1 MNPKVKDVLIRAIKT
16 FWQAVIAY
24 LATSFGTQIAGIDVF
39 DFDALK
45 NCAIGLIVGSVAAG
59 LSASWNG
66 VIQPA
71 LDKLKKSKGGDD
83 TVEGE

>member
-1 MNPKVKDVLIRAIKT
+1 MNPKVKDVLIRALKT
-16 FWQAVIAY
+16 FWQAVVAY
-24 LATSFGTQIAGIDVF
+24 LATSFGTQLAGIEVF
-39 DFDALK
+39 NFDALK
-45 NCAIGLIVGSVAAG
+45 NFAIGLIVGAVAAG

-71 LDKLKKSKGGDD
+71 LNKLKAKGGDD

>member
-1 MNPKVKDVLIRAIKT
+1 MNEKVKDILIRAMKT
-16 FWQAVIAY
+16 FWQAVVAY
-24 LATSFGTQIAGIDVF
+24 LATSFGTQMAGIDVF
-39 DFDALK
+39 NFDALK
-45 NCAIGLIVGSVAAG
+45 NVAIGLIVGAVAAG

-71 LDKLKKSKGGDD
+71 LDKLKAKGGDD

>member
-1 MNPKVKDVLIRAIKT
+1 MNEKVKDVLIRATKT
-16 FWQAVIAY
+16 FWQAVVAY
-24 LATSFGTQIAGIDVF
+24 FATSFGTQIAGVDVL

-45 NCAIGLIVGSVAAG
+45 NVAIGLIVGAVAAG

-71 LDKLKKSKGGDD
+71 LDKLKAKGGDD

>member
-1 MNPKVKDVLIRAIKT
+1 MNEKVKDILIRALKT
-16 FWQAVIAY
+16 FWQAVAAY
-24 LATSFGTQIAGIDVF
+24 FATSFGTQIAGIDVL

-45 NCAIGLIVGSVAAG
+45 NVVIGLIVGSVAAG
-59 LSASWNG
+59 LSATWNG

-71 LDKLKKSKGGDD
+71 LDKLKAKGGDD